1 MGHRLDYGIA
11 ALVGGLGMLGVLWLI
26 RKVLSVADLS
36 LGSGIDM
43 LLFGAGAFGTLVLY
57 AALQE
62 GWRSVLKMFS
72 GWLRAVVILY
82 AVVGGVTYFFQW
94 RADDAWLESVADFAT
109 GLSTFGWIAIGVGAF
124 VVVYGG
130 ITVWVNLPG
139 NKNKHSK
146 NAVNSED
153 SDNPEDPEKRMI
165 PPTHPRLDRR
175 NAGPSLVRRRPRPT
189 PPVAASV
196 ASTRP
201 FDLLP
206 SRP

>member
-43 LLFGAGAFGTLVLY
+43 LVFGAGAFGTLVLY

-82 AVVGGVTYFFQW
+82 AVIAGVTYFFQW

-109 GLSTFGWIAIGVGAF
+109 GLSPFGWIAIGVGAF

-139 NKNKHSK
+139 NKNKHTK
-146 NAVNSED
+146 NAED
-153 SDNPEDPEKRMI
+153 SDNPEDPENPEKE
-165 PPTHPRLDRR
+165 
-175 NAGPSLVRRRPRPT
+175 
-189 PPVAASV
+189 
-196 ASTRP
+196 
-201 FDLLP
+201 
-206 SRP
+206 

>member
-43 LLFGAGAFGTLVLY
+43 LFFGAGAFGTLILY

-72 GWLRAVVILY
+72 SWLLAVAVLY
-82 AVVGGVTYFFQW
+82 GAVGGVTLFFQW
-94 RADDAWLESVADFAT
+94 RADDDWLESVADFAT
-109 GLSTFGWIAIGVGAF
+109 GLSTFAWIAIGVGAF

-139 NKNKHSK
+139 NKNKYAK
-146 NAVNSED
+146 NAED
-153 SDNPEDPEKRMI
+153 SDNPEDPVNPERE
-165 PPTHPRLDRR
+165 
-175 NAGPSLVRRRPRPT
+175 
-189 PPVAASV
+189 
-196 ASTRP
+196 
-201 FDLLP
+201 
-206 SRP
+206 

>member
-43 LLFGAGAFGTLVLY
+43 LVFGVGAFGTLVLY

-94 RADDAWLESVADFAT
+94 RADDDWLESVADFAT
-109 GLSTFGWIAIGVGAF
+109 GLSTFWWIAIGVGAF

-139 NKNKHSK
+139 YKNKHSK
-146 NAVNSED
+146 NAVNSEE
-153 SDNPEDPEKRMI
+153 SENPEDPENPERE
-165 PPTHPRLDRR
+165 
-175 NAGPSLVRRRPRPT
+175 
-189 PPVAASV
+189 
-196 ASTRP
+196 
-201 FDLLP
+201 
-206 SRP
+206 

>member
-36 LGSGIDM
+36 LDSGIDM
-43 LLFGAGAFGTLVLY
+43 LLFGAGAFVTLILY

-72 GWLRAVVILY
+72 GWLLAVVILY
-82 AVVGGVTYFFQW
+82 AAIAGVTYFFQW
-94 RADDAWLESVADFAT
+94 RADDDWLESVADFAA
-109 GLSTFGWIAIGVGAF
+109 GLPTFGWIAIGVGAF

-139 NKNKHSK
+139 NKNKNSK
-146 NAVNSED
+146 NAEGSENSE
-153 SDNPEDPEKRMI
+153 ED
-165 PPTHPRLDRR
+165 
-175 NAGPSLVRRRPRPT
+175 
-189 PPVAASV
+189 
-196 ASTRP
+196 
-201 FDLLP
+201 
-206 SRP
+206 